1 MWGLKQ
7 DFAKAMGLGF
17 VLLDFQRAGVRR
29 RA

>member
-17 VLLDFQRAGVRR
+17 VLLDFLRGFWCVH
-29 RA
+29 